1 MNKHLTIFKYEFLHF
16 VRSPFKIIALLL
28 FIVAIMY
35 GCQNGLE
42 LYKKQIKEIGLIKNG
57 NKESID
63 DMILQ
68 YDSIENG
75 TQEKLRRDPTIPYWA
90 LWNTPSYAYKIPSSM
105 MVFSF
110 LIIGCL
116 YSFSFF

>member
-75 TQEKLRRDPTIPYWA
+75 TQEKLGEIPPYRIGHCGTHH
-90 LWNTPSYAYKIPSSM
+90 LMPIK
-105 MVFSF
+105 F
-110 LIIGCL
+110 LL
-116 YSFSFF
+116 Q